1 MKFAALM
8 QKGLHGDPTIITA
21 QQVLQMATIGGA
33 RAIGLGDEVG
43 SIEIGKKADL
53 VLLDMSDFFASPIH
67 NPISSI
73 LSVLFGESPRVARQI
88 R

>member
-67 NPISSI
+67 NPISSRLI
-73 LSVLFGESPRVARQI
+73 QLDRRV
-88 R
+88 

>member
-53 VLLDMSDFFASPIH
+53 VLLDM
-67 NPISSI
+67 
-73 LSVLFGESPRVARQI
+73 
-88 R
+88 